1 MERNLAPVIVF
12 SFSRKDCEAYGLQVA
27 KLDLNTG
34 EEWAVQCNLVQPK
47 YFFYQKINPNIYL
60 PTKTYSLYC
69 LFGKVQRPLP
79 KFCQEQLK

>member
-34 EEWAVQCNLVQPK
+34 EEWAVQCTGNLVQPK
-47 YFFYQKINPNIYL
+47 YFFYQEINPSFFEREYL
-60 PTKTYSLYC
+60 
-69 LFGKVQRPLP
+69 FAN
-79 KFCQEQLK
+79 